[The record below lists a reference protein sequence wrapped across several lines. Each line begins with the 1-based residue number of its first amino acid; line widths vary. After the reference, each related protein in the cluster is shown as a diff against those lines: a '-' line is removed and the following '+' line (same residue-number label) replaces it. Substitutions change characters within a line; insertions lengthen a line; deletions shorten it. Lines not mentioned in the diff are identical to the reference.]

1 MAMKIGKI
9 SSAALAILSSTLVL
23 IFLAE
28 LICAF
33 VYFVGQKKIMRPP
46 IAGGGALIKRKNPD
60 SYDFSPLSIFVNKE
74 GRRQEG
80 LYAKHEI
87 KLPPKSG
94 KYRVF
99 IVGGSTVANERKPP
113 GDRISDHVESALT
126 DAGLNAEVF
135 NFGVPNHTSLNEF
148 YLSLSTLVYYQP
160 DLIVAYDGVNDA
172 FYGSVLKKEYW
183 KPNASDLTIKYKARM
198 DSTFDMPPL
207 QRLRYF
213 LESSSYTYYYIA
225 KLNIREEKTHIDDL
239 TPVEFSELANR
250 DTENRTAT
258 PPSQYAKSLQRP
270 EIYSDHATFNPESV
284 NAYLN
289 NIRSMAAS
297 LDANGISFLHVLQP
311 TALTKNK
318 LYPREKWSIDFNNAY
333 YAGFQEVT
341 VKTLREFRRGQQE
354 IAKTST
360 FSRARFLD
368 LSNLTDSMDEYLYDD
383 YCHAYKNGRLTAVV
397 GRAIGE
403 HILKVFNSSKA
414 LSPTSR

>member
-1 MAMKIGKI
+1 MKIGKV
-9 SSAALAILSSTLVL
+9 SSAALAIFSSTLILV
-23 IFLAE
+23 FLVE

-33 VYFVGQKKIMRPP
+33 VYFVEKREVTRHP

-60 SYDFSPLSIFVNKE
+60 SYDYSPLSVFVNKE

-87 KLPPKSG
+87 RLPPKSG
-94 KYRVF
+94 KYRIF
-99 IVGGSTVANERKPP
+99 IVGGSTVANERKPL
-113 GDRISDHVESALT
+113 GDRISDHVQSTLA
-126 DAGLNAEVF
+126 DAGMNAEVF

-183 KPNASDLTIKYKARM
+183 KPNASDLTIKYKSRM

-207 QRLRYF
+207 QRLGFF

-225 KLNIREEKTHIDDL
+225 KLNIREDRANIDDL

-250 DTENRTAT
+250 DTEDRTAI
-258 PPSQYAKSLQRP
+258 PPSQYAKGLQRLD
-270 EIYSDHATFNPESV
+270 IYSDHAVFNPESV

-289 NIRSMAAS
+289 NIKAMAAS
-297 LDANGISFLHVLQP
+297 FDAIGISFLHVLQP

-318 LYPREKWSIDFNNAY
+318 LYAREKWSIDFNNAY
-333 YAGFQEVT
+333 YAGFQEVI
-341 VKTLREFRRGQQE
+341 VKTLGEFRRGQQE
-354 IAKTST
+354 IAKTSN
-360 FSRARFLD
+360 FSKARFLD

-383 YCHAYKNGRLTAVV
+383 YCHANKNGRLTAVV

-403 HILKVFNSSKA
+403 HILKEFNLSMV

>member
-1 MAMKIGKI
+1 MKISKI
-9 SSAALAILSSTLVL
+9 SSAALMICFNTAIL

-28 LICAF
+28 LICA
-33 VYFVGQKKIMRPP
+33 VAYFVEQKEITRPP
-46 IAGGGALIKRKNPD
+46 IAGGGSLIKRKNSD

-87 KLPPKSG
+87 KLPPKSD

-113 GDRISDHVESALT
+113 GDRISDHVESTLAA
-126 DAGLNAEVF
+126 AGLSAEVF
-135 NFGVPNHTSLNEF
+135 NFGVPNYTSLNEL

-160 DLIVAYDGVNDA
+160 NLIIAYDGVNDA

-183 KPNASDLTIKYKARM
+183 KPNATDLTVNYKSRM
-198 DSTFDMPPL
+198 DSAFDMPPT
-207 QRLRYF
+207 QRLKYF
-213 LESSSYTYYYIA
+213 LESSSYFYYYIS
-225 KLNIREEKTHIDDL
+225 KLNIKEEKVHFDDL
-239 TPVEFSELANR
+239 TPVEFSEKADR
-250 DTENRTAT
+250 DTENRISIS
-258 PPSQYAKSLQRP
+258 PSQYAKGLQRP
-270 EIYSDHATFNPESV
+270 NIYSDRATYNPESV
-284 NAYLN
+284 RAYLN
-289 NIRSMAAS
+289 NIRAMAAS
-297 LDANGISFLHVLQP
+297 LDAIGISFLHVLQP
-311 TALTKNK
+311 TAFTKKK

-360 FSRARFLD
+360 FSKAQFLD

-403 HILKVFNSSKA
+403 HILKVFNSRKA